1 MSQQQSQSSTDIEFT
16 NLHRPLI
23 VALGAVA
30 LIRPFLSILG
40 VSEGG
45 PWVPILA
52 TALITVVWIGVV
64 VIRRVQRPIITLTAA
79 GGMYSVFVLVMMIVG
94 DPSRISQ
101 LRYAGPS
108 IIITNLVWGGIA
120 GLIAEGIRRV
130 VY

>member
-1 MSQQQSQSSTDIEFT
+1 MFQQQSQSSTGAELT
-16 NLHRPLI
+16 NLHWPLI

-40 VSEGG
+40 ISEGG

-52 TALITVVWIGVV
+52 TALITVTWIGVV
-64 VIRRVQRPIITLTAA
+64 VIQRVQCPIIMLTAA

-94 DPSRISQ
+94 DPLRVSQ
-101 LRYAGPS
+101 LGHAGPS
-108 IIITNLVWGGIA
+108 IMITNLVWGGIA